1 MIRGVKSSLLAAVS
15 LALAGCAATGGG
27 ETASASDKP
36 AEKPAKF
43 NKNPYP
49 STYKPYPGQVT
60 AVRNVTIFDG
70 EGGRIDNGTVL
81 LADGKVRSEEQTSEL
96 QSLMRISYDVFCLK
110 KKNTEKRTN

>member
-1 MIRGVKSSLLAAVS
+1 MEFRRVLFRSGVKSSLLAAVS

-81 LADGKVRSEEQTSEL
+81 LADGKVEAIGGPETPIPAEDRKSTRLNS
-96 QSLMRISYDVFCLK
+96 SH
-110 KKNTEKRTN
+110 